1 MTDGKPD
8 DRKDVGKTRR
18 LPIYGHARL
27 VFLLT
32 MSFVGAFVLLVGL
45 KITKD
50 YQDTL
55 VIAETQTAAMIGALG
70 LDFRSQLERI
80 DAQIRFASE
89 VHRDEDGR
97 IAQASENRQ
106 ATLRSQIDVGPLLK
120 DLQLIDRQGETVFS
134 TRSDAADLPNQSASD
149 FFVFHRNTP
158 QDVYFVQSDETLEIS
173 RRLVTDRGDFAGVAV
188 ATFKNDYLASL
199 GRAGMIGRTRNL
211 ILAGRNGE
219 ILSQSRV
226 AAKQTDNITAHLG
239 LPSRSNEM
247 PDSPL
252 VFGVNAQ
259 GERRLIGIR
268 RIEGTPFTLYLTQSV
283 RDALAIWYSSLS
295 FYALV
300 ILAPTLFG
308 AAVCG
313 TLVRQT
319 LQRNNAIAA
328 RQNTEARLK
337 IAINGAMCGIW
348 DWDIEGRR
356 IHWSTSMFRLLGQ
369 DPTSQIL
376 TTDDVRNLMHKDDR
390 KKLSRIV
397 QTTTG
402 DKMPY
407 DEVIRLRHRN
417 GRWIWFHVKGQLLQ
431 GPNGGEDDQAP
442 ARIVGIALDITE
454 QKDAESRVAKMEEQL
469 RNAVENISESFVV
482 WDKDNRLVMC
492 NRSFGEFYGISQDL
506 LIPGAAAQS
515 ISNASA
521 KAHTLLQ
528 DDHNGRADKVE
539 LQYVLDRWLH
549 VSTRKTRDGGRV
561 SVATDVTPL
570 KEQEDE
576 LLKSERQLK
585 LYVQQLEES
594 QHRLKSES
602 SERAELAVK
611 YAKEK
616 ARAEEAN
623 RSKTEFLANMS
634 HELRT
639 PLNAIMGFAQ
649 IMNDGMFGPLGD
661 EKYEAYTKDI
671 LDSATYLL
679 ALIND
684 ILDMSKIETGK
695 MELDAEPVALGHIVQ
710 SCLRLIEP
718 RVFDAGLRLNY
729 DPPPLPSVYVDP
741 RATKQILLNLL
752 SNAVKFTPHGGEI
765 TIETE
770 VTDSSAALT
779 VIDDGIGISQQDL
792 RRIGMPFEQIENQH
806 TKTHKGSGLGLALAK
821 SLAEL
826 QGGTLTIKSEL
837 GVGSA
842 FRVSMPRQKPQA
854 EPARAPSDTPGVVSQ
869 PNA

>member
-1 MTDGKPD
+1 MTEGKPH
-8 DRKDVGKTRR
+8 DRKDAGKSRR

-55 VIAETQTAAMIGALG
+55 VGAETQAAAMIGALSA
-70 LDFRSQLERI
+70 DFRSQLERI
-80 DAQIRFASE
+80 DAQIQFAAE
-89 VHRDEDGR
+89 AHRNDIGGIEKITDD
-97 IAQASENRQ
+97 RQ
-106 ATLRSQIDVGPLLK
+106 AKIRSQIDTGPLLR
-120 DLQLIDRQGETVFS
+120 DFQLLDRNGEIIFS
-134 TRSDAADLPNQSASD
+134 TRASADNLPNQSTSES
-149 FFVFHRNTP
+149 FLFHQTSP
-158 QDVYFVQSDETLEIS
+158 EEVYLVQSGQTLELS
-173 RRLVTDRGDFAGVAV
+173 RRLATDRGGFAGVAMV
-188 ATFKNDYLASL
+188 KFKNDYLTTLA
-199 GRAGMIGRTRNL
+199 RAGQIGRTQNL
-211 ILAGRNGE
+211 ILAGRDGR
-219 ILSQSRV
+219 ILADSNADSQRPN
-226 AAKQTDNITAHLG
+226 NITVRLG
-239 LPSRSNEM
+239 LPSNQADM
-247 PDSPL
+247 PDSQI

-259 GERRLIGIR
+259 GMRSLIGVAQ
-268 RIEGTPFTLYLTQSV
+268 IEGTPFTLYLTQSV
-283 RDALAIWYSSLS
+283 RDALAVWYSSLS

-348 DWDIEGRR
+348 DWDVESNRV
-356 IHWSTSMFRLLGQ
+356 HWSTSMFRLLGQ

-376 TTDDVRNLMHKDDR
+376 FTEDLRDLMHVDDR
-390 KKLSRIV
+390 DKLSRIV
-397 QTTTG
+397 KITTIE
-402 DKMPY
+402 KAPY
-407 DEVIRLRHRN
+407 DEVIRLRHRD
-417 GRWIWFHVKGQLLQ
+417 GHWIWFHLKGQLLQ
-431 GPNGGEDDQAP
+431 GPDWDETTKTP

-469 RNAVENISESFVV
+469 RNAVENISEAFVV
-482 WDKDNRLVMC
+482 WDKNNKLVMC
-492 NRSFGEFYGISQDL
+492 NKSFGEFYGIPEDL
-506 LIPGAAAQS
+506 LISGTTAKS
-515 ISNASA
+515 IINASA
-521 KAHTLLQ
+521 KSHTLLQ
-528 DDHNGRADKVE
+528 DDRGSRSDKVE

-549 VSTRKTRDGGRV
+549 VSTRQTRDGGRV

-729 DPPPLPSVYVDP
+729 DPPPLPSVHVDP

-770 VTDSSAALT
+770 VSDESAALT
-779 VIDDGIGISQQDL
+779 VIDTGIGISQQDL

-837 GVGSA
+837 GVGSS
-842 FRVSMPRQKPQA
+842 FRFSMPRRKPRQETAPPASDMIQA
-854 EPARAPSDTPGVVSQ
+854 AQPG
-869 PNA
+869 A